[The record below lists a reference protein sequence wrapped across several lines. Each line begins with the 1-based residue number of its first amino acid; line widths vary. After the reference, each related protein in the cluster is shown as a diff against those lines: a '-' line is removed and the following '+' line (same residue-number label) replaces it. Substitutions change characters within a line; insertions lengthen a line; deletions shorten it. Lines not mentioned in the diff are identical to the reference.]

1 MNNCIEET
9 IMPTPRKDQIDLN
22 VTRYYHCLSR
32 CVRRAY
38 LCGFDQKT
46 QRDFDHRKQWLV
58 ELMHQF
64 SNIFAI
70 RICSY
75 TVMSNHYHLVLYV
88 NPDLA
93 ESWSDQDIFNRW
105 AAVYPTAKDK
115 NWSDLDVD
123 FLNLSDAQQ
132 QDITQWRGRL
142 YSISWFMRKLNESI
156 ARLANKEDNC
166 TGHFWE
172 SRFKSQALLDE
183 SALLACMAY
192 VDLNPIRAGISHTP
206 ETSDFTSIQERI
218 QAYQQHQP
226 TVDTL
231 CPFTDEIESDEA
243 SNSIPE
249 GIVPEGVVPC
259 SRQDYFELVDRTGR
273 VLKKDKAGAIPADL
287 APILER
293 IQINPKT
300 WIHTVQFLGDMFARF
315 IGRPDKI
322 EEQRAALK
330 KPRLYGLKS
339 AEQAFTI
346 GA

>member
-1 MNNCIEET
+1 MT
-9 IMPTPRKDQIDLN
+9 HARSTLVSSADTP
-22 VTRYYHCLSR
+22 YYHCISR

-38 LCGFDQKT
+38 LCGFDRET
-46 QRDFDHRKQWLV
+46 QRHFDHRKQWLV

-70 RICSY
+70 RVCSY
-75 TVMSNHYHLVLYV
+75 AIMSNHYHLVLYV

-93 ESWSDQDIFNRW
+93 ESWSDQEIYNRW
-105 AAVYPTAKDK
+105 EALYPTAKYQ
-115 NWSDLDVD
+115 NWSDLEID
-123 FLNLSDAQQ
+123 FANLTHAQQ
-132 QDITQWRGRL
+132 RDIIKWRGQL

-156 ARLANKEDNC
+156 ARIANKEDLC

-172 SRFKSQALLDE
+172 SRFKSQALLDD

-192 VDLNPIRAGISHTP
+192 VDLNPIRAGVCRTP

-218 QAYQQHQP
+218 HAYQQHQG
-226 TVDTL
+226 TVGTL
-231 CPFTDEIESDEA
+231 CPFMDDVELEETA
-243 SNSIPE
+243 STMHD
-249 GIVPEGVVPC
+249 GVVPC
-259 SRQDYFELVDRTGR
+259 SREDYFELIDRTGR
-273 VLKKDKAGAIPADL
+273 VVKKGKTGAIPEDL

-293 IQINPKT
+293 IHINPKT
-300 WIHTVQFLGDMFARF
+300 WSETVQSLGDMFARF

-322 EEQRAALK
+322 KERRTALK

-346 GA
+346 GV